1 MLRCMIVLVALVP
14 SLAASARAQT
24 LSELTATPESTADV
38 FLRSIRAIRWGTTA
52 QVLHP
57 KTLDRFRIL
66 VGMIAEADT
75 TGTVRQFLTG
85 TDAGGFESLGG
96 AEVFSRAIGAMIDDM
111 PGLMHAFYDHDD
123 NVLGHVM
130 EGADTAHVV
139 YRTLARI
146 GGAVPEVKVMQ
157 LERLAAGW
165 RVLWS
170 DELEVLDV
178 ALRGISA
185 SSLN

>member
-1 MLRCMIVLVALVP
+1 MLRRVILLAALVP
-14 SLAASARAQT
+14 SLARPARAQT
-24 LSELTATPESTADV
+24 LAELTATPESTADV
-38 FLRSIRAIRWGTTA
+38 FLRSIRAIRWSTTA

-57 KTLDRFRIL
+57 RTLERFRTL
-66 VGMIAEADT
+66 VRMVAEADT
-75 TGTVRQFLTG
+75 TGVVRQFLTA
-85 TDAGGFESLGG
+85 TDVSGFSSLGD
-96 AEVFSRAIGAMIDDM
+96 AQVFSHAIGAMIDDM

-123 NVLGHVM
+123 DVLGHVM

-157 LERLAAGW
+157 LARIEGGW

-178 ALRGISA
+178 ALRGVTA
-185 SSLN
+185 PSLR

>member
-1 MLRCMIVLVALVP
+1 MLRRVILLVALVP
-14 SLAASARAQT
+14 GLARPARAQT
-24 LSELTATPESTADV
+24 LAELTATPESTADV

-57 KTLDRFRIL
+57 QTLDRFRTL
-66 VGMIAEADT
+66 VDMVADADS
-75 TGTVRQFLTG
+75 TGAVRQFLTG
-85 TDAGGFESLGG
+85 TDAGGFSSLDD
-96 AEVFSRAIGAMIDDM
+96 AEVFAHAIGAMIDDM

-123 NVLGHVM
+123 EVLGHVT

-157 LERLAAGW
+157 LARIPGGW

-170 DELEVLDV
+170 DELGVLDV
-178 ALRGISA
+178 ALRGVTAA
-185 SSLN
+185 SLR